1 MRALCGAIITAGA
14 LIGLGLA
21 AIGTGIRYHAFTY
34 LDNAGKPQ
42 WVEYKNIDTALMVA
56 FYALLLTLGVG
67 LGLAFFGLA
76 YHHHRR
82 HHEFLREHGRQAGER
97 ATV

>member
-1 MRALCGAIITAGA
+1 MRALCGAIISAGA

-21 AIGTGIRYHAFTY
+21 AIAAGLRYQHVTFTQGG
-34 LDNAGKPQ
+34 NT
-42 WVEYKNIDTALMVA
+42 WVPFKEIDTALMVA
-56 FYALLLTLGVG
+56 FYALLLTLGIG

-82 HHEFLREHGRQAGER
+82 HHEFLREHGRQTGER
-97 ATV
+97 TPV